1 MFIKTVENN
10 KYQHPLGSNGEVK
23 CPVLGCIAPKKV
35 SKSRWFGEVSVPV
48 VLELLLL
55 IISFNLF

>member
-1 MFIKTVENN
+1 MENN

-35 SKSRWFGEVSVPV
+35 SKSRWFGGVSVPV
-48 VLELLLL
+48 VRELLFL